1 MNRRMRDEAQAF
13 DQAWEARA
21 HTHRAPI
28 DDEVAHLVACAEQL
42 CEAAVIEPS
51 AEFRFALRTQLMTE
65 AATVLAPAST
75 RTVRPHR
82 PPLRTP
88 SFGFRRR
95 LAGATATL
103 VTAGGFVG
111 LVGASAE
118 ALPGDMLYPVKR
130 GVENVELAFHKDDPA
145 RGEYRLAQASERLA
159 EARRL
164 TDDGSPRS
172 SEHVA
177 GVLDDFATQAKD
189 GSGALFRSY
198 GQSGSRRSITQVN
211 DFSAASAADLAQ
223 ISGKVPIGADQ
234 SFQVAA
240 STVSELVTKASRLC
254 SACGTADVTGLTG
267 AVTSLTGNGIQN
279 DTTGQSADA
288 TGLEQGVGG
297 GAPEVPVEESLLP
310 TPTITIPNLP
320 NTQSPTSSS
329 SDDNQPK
336 GKELTDPV
344 VGALLG
350 DDEQEGVV
358 PKLLD
363 GLLPPND

>member
-13 DQAWEARA
+13 DEAWEARA
-21 HTHRAPI
+21 RRHRAPW
-28 DDEVAHLVACAEQL
+28 DDEVALLVACAEQL
-42 CEAAVIEPS
+42 CEAAVVEPS
-51 AEFRFALRTQLMTE
+51 AEFRSALRTQLMTE
-65 AATVLAPAST
+65 AATVLAPADT

-95 LAGATATL
+95 LAGATAAL

-118 ALPGDMLYPVKR
+118 ALPGEMLYPVKR
-130 GVENVELAFHKDDPA
+130 SVENVELAFHKDDPA
-145 RGEYRLAQASERLA
+145 RGEYRLSQASERLA
-159 EARRL
+159 EARL
-164 TDDGSPRS
+164 LIDDGSPRS

-177 GVLDDFATQAKD
+177 GVLDDFANQAKD

-198 GQSGSRRSITQVN
+198 ERSGSQDSITQVN
-211 DFSAASAADLAQ
+211 DFSAAAAADLAQ
-223 ISGKVPIGADQ
+223 ISGKVPIGADH

-240 STVSELVTKASRLC
+240 STVNELVTQASRLC
-254 SACGTADVTGLTG
+254 TACGTADVTGLTG
-267 AVTSLTGNGIQN
+267 AVTSLSGSGGPEN
-279 DTTGQSADA
+279 DTTSQSIDPSE
-288 TGLEQGVGG
+288 LEEGA
-297 GAPEVPVEESLLP
+297 GAPDVPVEESLLP

-320 NTQSPTSSS
+320 ITQPPTSPSS
-329 SDDNQPK
+329 GDEQPK
-336 GKELTDPV
+336 VKKLTDPV

-363 GLLPPND
+363 GLLPPKD

>member
-13 DQAWEARA
+13 DEAWEARA
-21 HTHRAPI
+21 RTHRAPF
-28 DDEVAHLVACAEQL
+28 DDEVAHLVACAEQI
-42 CEAAVIEPS
+42 CEAAVVEPS
-51 AEFRFALRTQLMTE
+51 TEFRYALRTQLMTE
-65 AATVLAPAST
+65 AATVLAPASA

-95 LAGATATL
+95 LAGATAAL

-177 GVLDDFATQAKD
+177 GALDDFAAQAKD

-198 GQSGSRRSITQVN
+198 GQSGSRESITQVN

-254 SACGTADVTGLTG
+254 TACGTADVTGLTG
-267 AVTSLTGNGIQN
+267 AVTSLSGTGTQN
-279 DTTGQSADA
+279 DTTGQSTDP
-288 TGLEQGVGG
+288 TLEEGVG
-297 GAPEVPVEESLLP
+297 APDVPIEESLLP
-310 TPTITIPNLP
+310 TPAITIPDLP
-320 NTQSPTSSS
+320 ITQPPTSSS
-329 SDDNQPK
+329 SGDDQPK
-336 GKELTDPV
+336 DKQLTDPV

-363 GLLPPND
+363 GLLTPTD